1 MGHFELM
8 LSEFL
13 LPPSRYK
20 KILQENCH
28 NIGFF
33 AFLFINLFLNRI
45 FDR

>member
-13 LPPSRYK
+13 LPPL
-20 KILQENCH
+20 KIQENCH

-33 AFLFINLFLNRI
+33 AFLFINSFLTRI